1 MEYEKEYH
9 CNRHKHLFNYENYYK
24 LRSKLALYRYFKNIL
39 LSNKKVLEYGCGMG
53 QNIYLINNA
62 IGYDIS
68 KFSLKFCKGK
78 GIKTISNIDN
88 IEDNSIDIV
97 FTSHVLEHVENPF
110 ETLLLLNDKL
120 KKNGLIIIVLPVEK
134 VGKAGLLLDINQ
146 HLYSWTF
153 KTINNLL
160 IKTGFNIKKN
170 KVIYGTAY
178 KKLSFIKKFKV
189 YDLFV
194 YVVGFLL
201 NKKEMLIIGEK

>member
-134 VGKAGLLLDINQ
+134 TGKAGLLLDINQ

-170 KVIYGTAY
+170 KVIYGTVY

-194 YVVGFLL
+194 YIAGFLL